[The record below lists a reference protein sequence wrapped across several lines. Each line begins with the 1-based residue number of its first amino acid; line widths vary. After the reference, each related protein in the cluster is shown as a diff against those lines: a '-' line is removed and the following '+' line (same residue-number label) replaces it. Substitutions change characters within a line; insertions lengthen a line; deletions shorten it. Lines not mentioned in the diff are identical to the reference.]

1 MSDTR
6 TQETMSEAFDEM
18 HDSPLV
24 ETDFGRLAEKVLSR
38 RGFLSGG
45 AALAASAFV
54 MSTGVLR
61 PLSALANGNRL
72 GFEAVA
78 ANGLAC
84 HRSQGIRLACGG
96 EMGHPMWSRTTTKT
110 RGTGASQDLAF
121 AKQRRHGDVQ
131 PSRP

>member
-61 PLSALANGNRL
+61 PLSVTAFGEVPAPI
-72 GFEAVA
+72 FEQ
-78 ANGLAC
+78 L
-84 HRSQGIRLACGG
+84 
-96 EMGHPMWSRTTTKT
+96 
-110 RGTGASQDLAF
+110 
-121 AKQRRHGDVQ
+121 QRRSATLGLDKN
-131 PSRP
+131 RR

>member
-78 ANGLAC
+78 ANGLDTVTVPKGYGWHAVAKW
-84 HRSQGIRLACGG
+84 GDPIA
-96 EMGHPMWSRTTTKT
+96 
-110 RGTGASQDLAF
+110 DLLEAGKLR
-121 AKQRRHGDVQ
+121 A
-131 PSRP
+131 